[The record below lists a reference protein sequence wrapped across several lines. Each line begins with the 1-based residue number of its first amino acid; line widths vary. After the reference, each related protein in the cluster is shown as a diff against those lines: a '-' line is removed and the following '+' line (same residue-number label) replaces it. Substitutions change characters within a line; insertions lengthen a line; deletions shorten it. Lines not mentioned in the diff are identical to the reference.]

1 MNARSGTPSPSA
13 DWVDDLSFNA
23 EVTRMP
29 PLQGGQACIADASWA
44 LSPAM
49 QGDCRAALAHV
60 ASADTLIERM
70 VATGMLETMARDD
83 REGSKWR
90 WVHRELRCCRS
101 CNWNRGFN
109 SARG

>member
-1 MNARSGTPSPSA
+1 
-13 DWVDDLSFNA
+13 
-23 EVTRMP
+23 MP

-44 LSPAM
+44 LSPAV
-49 QGDCRAALAHV
+49 QDDCRAALVHV

-70 VATGMLETMARDD
+70 VVTGMLETMARDD

-90 WVHRELRCCRS
+90 WVHRELRCCRF
-101 CNWNRGFN
+101 CNWKRGFN